1 MRKNMKL
8 LPDGKIQVT
17 HKEGPNKGETQ
28 IYKQRVGS
36 REQVLNETAYET
48 SGRLTKDK
56 LTKNK
61 HGYIVSVVKQR
72 LGHTQ
77 KNLGE
82 HLQKKGSKRF
92 GSRVTK
98 RSKKGKKNSKSTDNT
113 PMNDE

>member
-48 SGRLTKDK
+48 SGRLTKDN

-77 KNLGE
+77 KNLGK
-82 HLQKKGSKRF
+82 HLQKKGSRRF

-98 RSKKGKKNSKSTDNT
+98 KSKKSKKNSKSTDNT

>member
-1 MRKNMKL
+1 MKL

-48 SGRLTKDK
+48 SGRLTKDN

-77 KNLGE
+77 KNLGK
-82 HLQKKGSKRF
+82 HLQKKGSRRF

-98 RSKKGKKNSKSTDNT
+98 KSKKSKKNSKSTDNT

>member
-8 LPDGKIQVT
+8 LPDGGIQIT

-48 SGRLTKDK
+48 SGKLTKDK
-56 LTKNK
+56 LTKNS

-72 LGHTQ
+72 LGHSQ
-77 KNLGE
+77 KNLGKF
-82 HLQKKGSKRF
+82 LQKKGSNKF
-92 GSRVTK
+92 GPRRTK
-98 RSKKGKKNSKSTDNT
+98 KKSSKKNTTKSNKS
-113 PMNDE
+113 NK

>member
-1 MRKNMKL
+1 MKL

-17 HKEGPNKGETQ
+17 HKEGPNKGKTQ

-48 SGRLTKDK
+48 SGRLTIDK

-61 HGYIVSVVKQR
+61 HGYIVSRKKQH
-72 LGHTQ
+72 LGRTQ
-77 KNLGE
+77 KNLGK

-92 GSRVTK
+92 GSRIT
-98 RSKKGKKNSKSTDNT
+98 KKNKSNSKGSVTATNED
-113 PMNDE
+113 

>member
-1 MRKNMKL
+1 MKL
-8 LPDGKIQVT
+8 LPDGGIQVT
-17 HKEGPNKGETQ
+17 HKEGPHKGETQ
-28 IYKQRVGS
+28 KYKQRVGS

-61 HGYIVSVVKQR
+61 HGYIVSRVKQQ

-77 KNLGE
+77 KNLGK
-82 HLQKKGSKRF
+82 HLQKKGSKKF

-98 RSKKGKKNSKSTDNT
+98 KKKGKKNTTVNNVKDS
-113 PMNDE
+113 PR